1 MTSARPSSQSPRQI
15 RFVRWPGWSSQGSR
29 RIPASSPRGWRA
41 GLLLAAILL
50 ASSAASAQSL
60 GSWDPGAE
68 QEILR
73 LLNQERTSR
82 ELGPLRGDQALTQ
95 RARLHSEKMARANEL
110 SHQFP
115 DEPEVSIRLRSAGLF
130 FDYSGENVALNQNA
144 AGAHHGLMNSPP
156 HRANILSPNYNA
168 VGVGVLRVGQQ
179 IWVTQDFADLLPETS
194 SVEAEAQIARQFNE
208 LRQNSGG
215 QPLPLIA
222 NSKLRGMACNMAKRN
237 DLSPREAGALPRVA
251 RAVTFTVANIVQM
264 PQYIQQA
271 ATSAASGYSVGV
283 CFSTSKTYTNPVYW
297 VILVTY
303 F

>member
-1 MTSARPSSQSPRQI
+1 M
-15 RFVRWPGWSSQGSR
+15 
-29 RIPASSPRGWRA
+29 
-41 GLLLAAILL
+41 L
-50 ASSAASAQSL
+50 ASLAASAQSL

-73 LLNQERTSR
+73 LLNLERTDR
-82 ELGPLRGDQALTQ
+82 GVGPLRADQALTQ
-95 RARLHSEKMARANEL
+95 QARRHSEKMARANEL

-115 DEPEVSIRLRSAGLF
+115 DEPEVSSRLRSAGSF

-168 VGVGVLRVGQQ
+168 VGIGVLRVGQQ

-194 SVEAEAQIARQFNE
+194 SVQAEAQIARQFNE
-208 LRQNSGG
+208 LRQGAG
-215 QPLPLIA
+215 KAPLPLVS
-222 NSKLRGMACNMAKRN
+222 NSKLREMACNMAKRN
-237 DLSPREAGALPRVA
+237 DLSPRDAGALPRVA
-251 RAVTFTVANIVQM
+251 RAVTFTVANLVQM

-271 ATSAASGYSVGV
+271 AVSSGSGFSVGV